1 MNLVKKVFSIIILL
15 IFLNINAQANFVRT
29 GKDNHKAQPGYI
41 STVSEPN
48 VQTLAISE
56 GKNSR
61 LYSIYHDGLQYCI
74 SAIKLGYSINNG
86 AVFSSCFDSETNV
99 GSEVI
104 KALTSKNGDRL
115 YLFSKHIISEYSM
128 SPISNRVNSQISSE
142 HIAQDIIAVEEF
154 NNKIY
159 VLTHEEDSNKGSLI
173 IFTIGSDGILE
184 KTDSSSLGYSPLGF
198 KFYADASFDYV
209 YVRSKEQ
216 IYKYDILNDG
226 TINRSS
232 KLVDYP
238 GNTIKDF
245 GILKDKDKKTLRM
258 VVALKNGDSG
268 LSQGALKLYLL
279 NGAGVRLTSSVNLE
293 LEPYQIYA
301 YDEKQIFLVAYEY
314 SFDIREINAKTNA
327 IEDKLIL
334 QRGVDGS
341 LVNVVCNDKVTAIIS
356 DSAIK
361 VFNGFVLSQAFY
373 LKDKPIQLIFS
384 SDAHFVGVANK
395 DSVDIYEIT
404 AAFDRQ

>member
-1 MNLVKKVFSIIILL
+1 MSMAKKIFCISILL
-15 IFLNINAQANFVRT
+15 TFFSTNTQASFVRAS
-29 GKDNHKAQPGYI
+29 KDNHKAQPGYI
-41 STVSEPN
+41 STVYEPN
-48 VQTLAISE
+48 VQTLAMSE

-61 LYSIYHDGLQYCI
+61 LYSIYREGTQYCS
-74 SAIKLGYSINNG
+74 SAIKLNYSISNS
-86 AVFSSCFDSETNV
+86 AVSSSCFDSETNI
-99 GSEVI
+99 GSKVL
-104 KALTSKNGDRL
+104 KAIISENGSRL
-115 YLFSKHIISEYSM
+115 YLFSEHIISEYGV
-128 SPISNRVNSQISSE
+128 SPISSRVNSQISSE
-142 HIAQDIIAVEEF
+142 HITQNIIAVEKF
-154 NNKIY
+154 NSKIY

-173 IFTIGSDGILE
+173 IFNIGNDGSLD
-184 KTDSSSLGYSPLGF
+184 KTDSKSLSYTPLGF
-198 KFYADASFDYV
+198 KFYADTGFDYV
-209 YVRSKEQ
+209 YIRSKEQ

-268 LSQGALKLYLL
+268 LSQGALKMYLL
-279 NGAGVRLTSSVNLE
+279 NGVGVRLTSSVNLE

-301 YDEKQIFLVAYEY
+301 YDEKQMFLVAYEY

-334 QRGVDGS
+334 QRGFDAS
-341 LVNVVCNDKVTAIIS
+341 LIDVEHVDKVTAIMS
-356 DSAIK
+356 ESAIQ

-373 LKDKPIQLIFS
+373 LKDKPLQLIFS
-384 SDAHFVGVANK
+384 PDTHFMGVANEE
-395 DSVDIYEIT
+395 SVDVYEIT
-404 AAFDRQ
+404 ATFDRQ